1 MEHNI
6 CIYLANTTYNNEA
19 TAILVCYPLYIQQLP
34 TLGTLPKHAGNSTD
48 FGDCPHSHRM
58 LVRRESLVF

>member
-19 TAILVCYPLYIQQLP
+19 TAILVCYPLYVQQLP
-34 TLGTLPKHAGNSTD
+34 ALGTLPKQAGNLTD

-58 LVRRESLVF
+58 LVRRTSLVF